1 MAKSTGQNSSTS
13 GKRGEVSPI
22 AQSNTPPAGGNGAEL
37 TAVLR
42 SAQDSDARFKSLV
55 SNLPGVVYRTGCG
68 EEPEDLFVS
77 EGIEQITG
85 HGASEFCTG
94 KARTIRDFV
103 LPEDRDLVIAVKRRA
118 AMTRQPFII
127 EYRIRHRDGTTRWLQ
142 DRGRVCF
149 GDDHAPLYVDGVMF
163 DVTKQKEKDDSLR
176 TAQARL
182 VDAIE
187 SVETGFGLFDVDDRL
202 ILCNSAY
209 HQTFGVAGR
218 DFARLVGMTYEEVLR
233 WGLARGLYP
242 EAGSGDAVW
251 VAARLEEHRA
261 TTGGEQVHRVGARWV
276 RTYHRGT
283 ADGGIVIASADITDL
298 KQAAEG
304 IALADG
310 AVAAA
315 PMIDRKLQGNPIQ
328 AIKPTLADMRRLA
341 AEKGLAADSLLDEV
355 EQGIERCNNVMM
367 ALVDFARGYELARES
382 TDIDMFVDTIV
393 EQQKLPPEISLR
405 SRLGAGCDVA
415 LDRKGFRKVI
425 DHLLENAVHALL
437 NSNWTPTDGRKPT
450 ITIRTE
456 HAGPHVRITVS
467 DNGPGIPPETMRRIF
482 EPLFTTKRAGDGLG
496 LSTARKIIELH
507 GGTID
512 VDSAVD
518 QGTDFTIW
526 LPRFYADKKPVPGSA
541 PGKPASIPA

>member
-1 MAKSTGQNSSTS
+1 
-13 GKRGEVSPI
+13 V
-22 AQSNTPPAGGNGAEL
+22 QSNDPPPAGLELAAALGA
-37 TAVLR
+37 
-42 SAQDSDARFKSLV
+42 AQDSDTRFKSLV
-55 SNLPGVVYRTGCG
+55 SNLPGVVYRTGCS
-68 EEPEDLFVS
+68 EEPQDIFVS
-77 EGIEQITG
+77 EGIEHIIG
-85 HGASEFCTG
+85 HGAGEFGPG
-94 KARTIRDFV
+94 KSRNIRDFI
-103 LPEDRDLVIAVKRRA
+103 LKEDQDLVSAVKRRA

-127 EYRIRHRDGTTRWLQ
+127 EYRIRHRDGATRWLQ

-149 GDDHAPLYVDGVMF
+149 DHNHAPLYVDGVMF

-218 DFARLVGMTYEEVLR
+218 DFARLVGMTYEEILR

-242 EAGSGDAVW
+242 EAGSGVEAW
-251 VAARLEEHRA
+251 VTARIEEHRA
-261 TTGGEQVHRVGARWV
+261 GSGEQMLRLGSRWV

-298 KQAAEG
+298 KQAAD
-304 IALADG
+304 IVAPADPTFG
-310 AVAAA
+310 AAA
-315 PMIDRKLQGNPIQ
+315 SAVNRKLQGNPLL
-328 AIKPTLADMRRLA
+328 AIKPSLADMRRLA
-341 AEKGLAADSLLDEV
+341 AEKGLAADNLLDEV

-367 ALVDFARGYELARES
+367 ALVDFARGYELTRES
-382 TDIDMFVDTIV
+382 TDIDMLLENIVD
-393 EQQKLPPEISLR
+393 EQKLPAEVSLR

-415 LDRKGFRKVI
+415 LDRRGFQKVI
-425 DHLLENAVHALL
+425 DHLLENAVYALIH
-437 NSNWTPTDGRKPT
+437 SGWTAGDGRKPT

-467 DNGPGIPPETMRRIF
+467 DNGPGIAPETMRRIF
-482 EPLFTTKRAGDGLG
+482 EPLFTTKRTGDGLG
-496 LSTARKIIELH
+496 LSTSRKIIELH

-526 LPRFYADKKPVPGSA
+526 LPRFYSDKKQSPSNSTD
-541 PGKPASIPA
+541 KPASIPA